1 MQFQF
6 RAEQFGIEPQITQ
19 PGIYHTQKGFLGP
32 LSDRLILLQ
41 VQLFLDKSF
50 KAAFIMDDGV

>member
-19 PGIYHTQKGFLGP
+19 PGIYHIQKGFLCP